1 MMEKKDNSKSPIEF
15 NSMEA
20 ILKRLNYFIHE
31 INEARKN
38 NDSKTMV
45 ENMICYFKEIN
56 EKLPEN
62 ISEVH
67 WKKLTDLR
75 NKAFA
80 IPDNPNGIRG
90 SWVSPQTVL
99 WELDNLDMK
108 IRTLAKQVG
117 LSSHNINKESGM
129 LS

>member
-1 MMEKKDNSKSPIEF
+1 MMEKMDNSKSPIEF

-80 IPDNPNGIRG
+80 IPDNPN
-90 SWVSPQTVL
+90 SPSL
-99 WELDNLDMK
+99 YFFFN
-108 IRTLAKQVG
+108 TLLTLSFIFLSFIG
-117 LSSHNINKESGM
+117 LFSDVN
-129 LS
+129 